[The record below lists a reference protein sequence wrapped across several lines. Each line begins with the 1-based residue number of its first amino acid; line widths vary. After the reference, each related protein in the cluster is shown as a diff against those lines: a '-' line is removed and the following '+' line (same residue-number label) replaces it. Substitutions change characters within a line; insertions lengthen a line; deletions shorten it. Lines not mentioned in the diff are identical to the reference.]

1 MILTPDEV
9 FGPTMDKVA
18 AIAPSCAIWNGDA
31 TNCEETIGKIV
42 ITVHSMED
50 GSIQE
55 THSFPPRK
63 TK

>member
-1 MILTPDEV
+1 
-9 FGPTMDKVA
+9 MDKVA

-31 TNCEETIGKIV
+31 TNCEETIGKLV